1 MSRTLVE
8 ATSLLTM
15 MLLATSLGSAVAAG
29 SHHRIPTQAAARPNP
44 QGPPRP
50 TLGACTMAVPALHA
64 TVEAQIA
71 NAADFC
77 ELVSQA
83 LAVEVFG
90 SSVIVTPDRL
100 WHYADAALSCHLRYG
115 RTRYRMTI
123 RNSAAACRWLM
134 RRAPSWRVEAAGTE

>member
-1 MSRTLVE
+1 
-8 ATSLLTM
+8 
-15 MLLATSLGSAVAAG
+15 
-29 SHHRIPTQAAARPNP
+29 
-44 QGPPRP
+44 
-50 TLGACTMAVPALHA
+50 MALPALHA

-123 RNSAAACRWLM
+123 HNSSPACRWLT
-134 RRAPSWRVEAAGTE
+134 RLSTAWKPETATPR